1 MTDNRRDSREEAL
14 YRRSDRVVYRTIGG
28 ERLLIPL
35 TGTSADLTRLY
46 LLNDTAASTWE
57 LLAEPHTLAS
67 LCETLGREYNEPADA
82 LRADVEELLEDLG
95 KRRLLTIEARN
106 G

>member
-1 MTDNRRDSREEAL
+1 MTDCRRDSREEAL

-35 TGTSADLTRLY
+35 TGTSADLTRFY
-46 LLNDTAASTWE
+46 LLNDTAASAWE
-57 LLAEPHTLAS
+57 LLAEPHTVAS
-67 LCETLGREYNEPADA
+67 LCEALGRGYNEPAEA

-95 KRRLLTIEARN
+95 KRRLLSIEVRN

>member
-1 MTDNRRDSREEAL
+1 MTDGSRHSQEEAL

-28 ERLLIPL
+28 EAMLVPI
-35 TGTSADLTRLY
+35 TGTSADLTRVY
-46 LLNDTAASTWE
+46 LLNDTAAAAWE

-67 LCETLGREYNEPADA
+67 LCEALGREYNEPDDA
-82 LRADVEELLEDLG
+82 LRPDVEDLLEDLG
-95 KRRLLTIEARN
+95 KRRLLTIEVRN